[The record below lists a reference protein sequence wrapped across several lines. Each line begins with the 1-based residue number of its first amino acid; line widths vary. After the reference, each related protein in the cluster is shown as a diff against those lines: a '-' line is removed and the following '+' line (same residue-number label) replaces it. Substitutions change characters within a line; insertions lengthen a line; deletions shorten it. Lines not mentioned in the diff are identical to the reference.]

1 MVGSGGTVMSS
12 AGWEGDKL
20 HQPASPGGGPW
31 RTRESMRLHTA
42 RGGAWHVL
50 EANRS
55 TGASRSNRNYGAG
68 GRICRGGRS
77 SGHLDRSGGAWVGGP
92 SADRGCPGDPGPSG
106 NSRTHFTPVQRRAS
120 DARARPADHCQKR
133 CVCG

>member
-12 AGWEGDKL
+12 AGWEGNKL

-31 RTRESMRLHTA
+31 RTRESMRCTRPGAA
-42 RGGAWHVL
+42 RGAFSRLTVAQAQAGATGTTAL
-50 EANRS
+50 AEGSAGEAGRQDIW
-55 TGASRSNRNYGAG
+55 TGPAEPG
-68 GRICRGGRS
+68 
-77 SGHLDRSGGAWVGGP
+77 WEE
-92 SADRGCPGDPGPSG
+92 SADRGSPGDPGPSG